1 MKKTVLV
8 SFSALVFG
16 VLGVL
21 LQVQANFSSAVSVSR
36 SDTIADATEFN
47 LDESYQQVFSFLV
60 ENNSDNGVS
69 FSSLKFKVDGPSDV
83 SENPSIKISRDNE
96 NPNTNVAVEE
106 TLVATLGT
114 EQNVSA
120 SSNTISSSNPTTFYV
135 FLSVPE
141 KNPGDYQFHLTDIVL
156 LGDGQPEVY
165 GSETAVLSAD
175 APVSSANVKF
185 VSKTASVSRTD
196 SVADETDIYIDGDYR
211 NLFSFSVENNRESDA
226 INISEF
232 QFKITGPDGVTEIPN
247 VKIQLAS
254 DDTEMIAETSPTA
267 FDTQTNAAITATT
280 GFAIAAGDSSTYDV
294 LLNIP
299 GRNPGDY
306 QFHLTGVKLQ
316 DYTSEAV
323 HRVNDNN
330 STTPLANTDS
340 GTVSSAVLNI
350 ISNFAAERTDTF
362 SATNTIFPGTTRTVF
377 VFKVQNT
384 TGENGIGIKELNFAT
399 TLAVSEDVTIRLL
412 DSDGAT
418 VDESTISTSAASFD
432 LGHLIDAG
440 TNNAKTYSVVADFP
454 ADFSSTSFQLNLQG
468 VEVDSGDEVV
478 SSADY
483 ATEIKVASP
492 IFGTDFEVSEPVYAV
507 DELIV
512 IYDSNEA
519 DDIVAN
525 AFNTLTGN
533 NAFESISK
541 NETFNFEVFQTPAES
556 DLDALIESLA
566 GTEGIQSIQ
575 KNYVYKL
582 ASSASPNDLSLPNQ
596 WAVENTGQNVNGATG
611 TDDADVDLAEA
622 WEQQDNANGIRVAV
636 LDSGAQVDHE
646 DLAGNIVAQ
655 KDIVDESDSVTDVD
669 TTNGHGTHVAGIIG
683 AVGNNAIGIA
693 GVAQDVGLMIANVF
707 QETADGSLGATTTDV
722 IAGIE
727 WAAENHAQIINMS
740 LGMTDEDTLLEETI
754 ESYTNILFVAAS
766 GNGDEDGNGINQD
779 SSGAVKIYPAS
790 FDSANIL
797 SVAATDQNDA
807 LASFSNY
814 GTTSVDVAA
823 PGVNIY
829 STLPGDDY
837 GYLNG
842 TSMAAPLVA
851 GIAALMLAEDPSLS
865 VADLK
870 NILIDTSDSISD
882 LNNSTVSGG
891 RVNANAALTSVND
904 QNKVKFAAADDSP
917 AADTEILA
925 DQTPQTVFKF
935 TATNDSGAT
944 QNLTEIKFKIT
955 KTGDYITDFP
965 TVDFQNGT
973 TIVKTDNTAGT
984 TFGEEYTYSVED
996 TVSATDGS
1004 NVNTYSVLLTFP
1016 RGNAGGVQF
1025 DLTGVTLENSNTAI
1039 SGASITGNTLDLNA
1053 EVVAARTDEIAE
1065 GTNYLSGEIDKSVLS
1080 FSVEN
1085 NTDSAITATD
1095 FSLKILGDSAEG
1107 VNLKIFDGAQTPA
1120 EIGTIDSENG
1130 IATSDGVQSID
1141 ITDQEIAAGATANF
1155 SITADF
1161 PAEFTDA
1168 EGDTFQLQLTD
1179 ITFSNSSLSISRDDD
1194 ATLSDENPVGGAV
1207 FDLLPTE
1214 FSVSEF
1220 TPTPEDTT
1228 VTTSPTVEGK
1238 IDGNFDLTDMDA
1250 VITVSGNFNNDPFNS
1265 ATKYDVVL
1273 DATNRTFSQNLVEV
1287 VGGDFAA
1294 FESGEPLEITV
1305 GLSRNGTSKEMSET
1319 GDPHQITPASDF
1331 PDDFQVLNFLPAAD
1345 QSVISTKPVI
1355 SGEFENSF
1363 NINGITAAVAVAFQK
1378 DGSNTTFYKYNID
1391 IDDNRYFS
1399 QDLAALVA
1407 ETDSAFTE
1415 FTSGAEV
1422 AIAVGFSENQT
1433 QSSTTWSESF
1443 GSSGT
1448 LTLIP
1453 NTTPSTDADFGTDF
1467 SQNADTVL
1475 PVENESYTFTNTGSL
1490 VSSSDANLKV
1500 EIPANATIS
1509 KDTEELN
1516 TWGGELEIPETITN
1530 PSSSLFS
1537 NFTPEKTISVGFDA
1551 MNLNWDAN
1559 VTIQIP
1565 VDSGNGTEMEVYS
1578 SADAGSTWTKESNTC
1593 TVADGF
1599 CRFET
1604 DHFTQFTVGTVG
1616 TTSEDPEEDEEEVIS
1631 EPIYRGGGGGQ
1642 NYMRS
1647 GNYDPRQISSYIWK
1661 KSEPNNYHLFDR
1673 TEAEITP
1680 CDINVETQKT
1690 AHSLKSLQWKFGK
1703 KSNCEETKSSATS
1716 QKFSMPSLQ
1725 Q

>member
-1 MKKTVLV
+1 M
-8 SFSALVFG
+8 
-16 VLGVL
+16 
-21 LQVQANFSSAVSVSR
+21 
-36 SDTIADATEFN
+36 
-47 LDESYQQVFSFLV
+47 
-60 ENNSDNGVS
+60 
-69 FSSLKFKVDGPSDV
+69 
-83 SENPSIKISRDNE
+83 
-96 NPNTNVAVEE
+96 
-106 TLVATLGT
+106 
-114 EQNVSA
+114 
-120 SSNTISSSNPTTFYV
+120 
-135 FLSVPE
+135 
-141 KNPGDYQFHLTDIVL
+141 
-156 LGDGQPEVY
+156 
-165 GSETAVLSAD
+165 
-175 APVSSANVKF
+175 
-185 VSKTASVSRTD
+185 
-196 SVADETDIYIDGDYR
+196 
-211 NLFSFSVENNRESDA
+211 
-226 INISEF
+226 
-232 QFKITGPDGVTEIPN
+232 
-247 VKIQLAS
+247 
-254 DDTEMIAETSPTA
+254 
-267 FDTQTNAAITATT
+267 
-280 GFAIAAGDSSTYDV
+280 
-294 LLNIP
+294 
-299 GRNPGDY
+299 
-306 QFHLTGVKLQ
+306 
-316 DYTSEAV
+316 
-323 HRVNDNN
+323 
-330 STTPLANTDS
+330 
-340 GTVSSAVLNI
+340 
-350 ISNFAAERTDTF
+350 
-362 SATNTIFPGTTRTVF
+362 
-377 VFKVQNT
+377 
-384 TGENGIGIKELNFAT
+384 
-399 TLAVSEDVTIRLL
+399 
-412 DSDGAT
+412 
-418 VDESTISTSAASFD
+418 
-432 LGHLIDAG
+432 
-440 TNNAKTYSVVADFP
+440 
-454 ADFSSTSFQLNLQG
+454 
-468 VEVDSGDEVV
+468 
-478 SSADY
+478 
-483 ATEIKVASP
+483 
-492 IFGTDFEVSEPVYAV
+492 
-507 DELIV
+507 
-512 IYDSNEA
+512 
-519 DDIVAN
+519 
-525 AFNTLTGN
+525 
-533 NAFESISK
+533 
-541 NETFNFEVFQTPAES
+541 
-556 DLDALIESLA
+556 
-566 GTEGIQSIQ
+566 
-575 KNYVYKL
+575 
-582 ASSASPNDLSLPNQ
+582 
-596 WAVENTGQNVNGATG
+596 
-611 TDDADVDLAEA
+611 
-622 WEQQDNANGIRVAV
+622 
-636 LDSGAQVDHE
+636 DSGAQVDHE
-646 DLAGNIVAQ
+646 DLADNIVAQ
-655 KDIVDESDSVTDVD
+655 KDIVADIDSVTDVD

-683 AVGNNAIGIA
+683 AVADNGIGIA
-693 GVAQDVGLMIANVF
+693 GVAQDVDLMIANVF
-707 QETADGSLGATTTDV
+707 KETDDGSLEATTDHI

-727 WAAENHAQIINMS
+727 WAADPNGDGDTSDGAQIINMS
-740 LGMTDEDTLLEETI
+740 LGMTNEDTLLEEAI

-766 GNGDEDGNGINQD
+766 GNGDEDGNGIDQD
-779 SSGAVKIYPAS
+779 ADGATKIYPAS
-790 FDSANIL
+790 FDSENIL

-807 LASFSNY
+807 LANFSNY
-814 GTTSVDVAA
+814 GATSVDVAS

-925 DQTPQTVFKF
+925 DQNPQTVFKF

-955 KTGDYITDFP
+955 KTGENITDFP
-965 TVDFQNGT
+965 TVDFQTGDS
-973 TIVKTDNTAGT
+973 TIITSSNTAGT
-984 TFGEEYTYSVED
+984 DFDTEYTYL
-996 TVSATDGS
+996 VSSTLGVDAAG
-1004 NVNTYSVLLTFP
+1004 VNTYSVLLTFP

-1039 SGASITGNTLDLNA
+1039 SGASITGNELDLNA
-1053 EVVAARTDEIAE
+1053 EVVAARTDEITD
-1065 GTNYLSGEIDKSVLS
+1065 GTNYLSGETDKSVLS

-1085 NTDSAITATD
+1085 NTGSAITATN
-1095 FSLKILGDSAEG
+1095 FSLKVLGDSAEG

-1120 EIGTIDSENG
+1120 QIGAIDSENR
-1130 IATSDGVQSID
+1130 ITTSDGVQSID

-1220 TPTPEDTT
+1220 TPTADDTT

-1273 DATNRTFSQNLVEV
+1273 DATNRTFSQNLVDV

-1319 GDPHQITPASDF
+1319 NDPHQITPASDF
-1331 PDDFQVLNFLPAAD
+1331 PDDFEVLNFLPAAD
-1345 QSVISTKPVI
+1345 QSVISTTLVI

-1399 QDLAALVA
+1399 QDLVALVA
-1407 ETDSAFTE
+1407 ETDLTFTE

-1448 LTLIP
+1448 LTLTP
-1453 NTTPSTDADFGTDF
+1453 NTTPSTDADFGENF
-1467 SQNADTVL
+1467 SQNEDTVL
-1475 PVENESYTFTNTGSL
+1475 PVENESYTFDNQGDL

-1516 TWGGELEIPETITN
+1516 TWGGELEIPEIITN

-1537 NFTPEKTISVGFDA
+1537 NFTPEKTLSVGFDA

-1565 VDSGNGTEMEVYS
+1565 VDSSNETQMEVYS
-1578 SADAGSTWTKESNTC
+1578 SADAGSTWTKEENTC

-1604 DHFTQFTVGTVG
+1604 NHFTQFTVGTAS
-1616 TTSEDPEEDEEEVIS
+1616 TTDDDSGSDDDNAEEEEVVNT

-1680 CDINVETQKT
+1680 CDINAETQKT

-1725 Q
+1725 K